1 MKFVETKIRERE
13 REICWEIILGEK
25 KNYIE
30 ICVFISGRYPFSVL
44 YETDYLVCDINH
56 ALSFIIISLVSRF
69 FKIKLVIALDI
80 THAKLTKSSQPR

>member
-13 REICWEIILGEK
+13 RDLSRNYLRGV

-69 FKIKLVIALDI
+69 F
-80 THAKLTKSSQPR
+80 